1 MAAAAAEAP
10 GGAVMVP
17 RYGLYSPVIEL
28 TASNT
33 ASCTMAAYRAWAKGF
48 CWLATAVLTAITFQ
62 SKTASVFAAAD
73 PNQTLTI
80 NTLKS
85 LRFTGFPNIFFIVSP
100 PSARCVRERHRRGL
114 GTCVSIARRVSRRY
128 VLCPAK
134 HQDCLDLGRSFS
146 TGVKSFNFFWAYP

>member
-1 MAAAAAEAP
+1 MAAASAEAP

-48 CWLATAVLTAITFQ
+48 WWLATAVLTAIMFQ
-62 SKTASVFAAAD
+62 SKTASALAAAD

-85 LRFTGFPNIFFIVSP
+85 RRFTGFPYIFFIVSP
-100 PSARCVRERHRRGL
+100 PSASCARERHRRGL
-114 GTCVSIARRVSRRY
+114 GTWVSIARRVSRHY

-134 HQDCLDLGRSFS
+134 HMDCLHLGCSFLADV
-146 TGVKSFNFFWAYP
+146 TSFNFFWAYP